1 MLPLD
6 WTFHSTNSPQ
16 SSTST
21 RYETETS
28 DIILRESPWIIIQ
41 MVTEGFL
48 GKKSS
53 KFRKQNAASAR
64 VHD

>member
-6 WTFHSTNSPQ
+6 WTLHSTNSPQ